1 LLRKRAPETDLQP
14 IIDSIQE
21 IATQNGSI
29 EPIIESTQVYM
40 TAVCCVGAKSLS
52 HVLSCIERCKERL
65 LGIGAESEAARRQ
78 IISAVVSYWT
88 DFPGTAVNIVDK
100 LLNYTIITPES
111 VVRWCLDSN
120 TQSASGVAVGLADF
134 WRYEMLA
141 STMGKV
147 TNRVRQIV
155 AARVQA
161 TKGEIAADQLAII
174 DTTLQTDREG
184 MRALFSLIN
193 ELLSRFEN
201 AGYVESITANP
212 EDAQHISRW
221 AFRWTRVFKRKVEVE
236 ETVVSEAAVAAT
248 MVRAKTEWEREERKK
263 QEEEAAETER
273 KRILREREEEE
284 ERERLLKLEEEPK
297 DTTELDVA
305 DGD

>member
-1 LLRKRAPETDLQP
+1 
-14 IIDSIQE
+14 
-21 IATQNGSI
+21 
-29 EPIIESTQVYM
+29 M

-65 LGIGAESEAARRQ
+65 LGIGAQSEAARRQ
-78 IISAVVSYWT
+78 IISAVVSYWA

-111 VVRWCLDSN
+111 VVRWCLDSD
-120 TQSASGVAVGLADF
+120 TQSPSSVAVGLPDF

-174 DTTLQTDREG
+174 DNTLQTDREG
-184 MRALFSLIN
+184 MRALFSLIS
-193 ELLSRFEN
+193 ELLSPFQN
-201 AGYVESITANP
+201 AGYVESITSSP

-236 ETVVSEAAVAAT
+236 ETVVSEAAVAAA
-248 MVRAKTEWEREERKK
+248 MVRAKSEWEREEKK
-263 QEEEAAETER
+263 RQEEEAAEAER
-273 KRILREREEEE
+273 KRLLREKEEEE

-297 DTTELDVA
+297 EAAELDVA